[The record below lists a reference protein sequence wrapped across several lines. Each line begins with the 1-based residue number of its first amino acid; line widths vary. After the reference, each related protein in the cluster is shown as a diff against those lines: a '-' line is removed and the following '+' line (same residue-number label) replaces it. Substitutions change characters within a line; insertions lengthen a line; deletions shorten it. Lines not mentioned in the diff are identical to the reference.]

1 MRVSGFTFLRNG
13 VRLGYPFE
21 ASIRSIL
28 PIVDEF
34 IVCIGAGDDE
44 TRERVLAIGNPRI
57 RVVDSV
63 WNEGMRDR
71 GFVYAQQKM
80 IAHFQCTGDWA
91 FYLEADEVVHEED
104 LPAVVK
110 GMERYLDRPGVEALA
125 FDYLHFYG
133 TPGQVA
139 DSPAW
144 YRRAVR
150 IVRNSVRMYSPD
162 GLFFAVLESNRRGRY
177 PRAAAIGV
185 PIYHY
190 GHVRSTESM
199 ARKLTGVGMFWG
211 ETDGEFGGYGRID
224 PRVLKPFLGTH
235 PVVVRAWLAAE
246 AEQEWHPD
254 PGYRISRREGKHRF
268 MMWLERTFGLE
279 LSKKHFRLV
288 DEDHTRWM

>member
-1 MRVSGFTFLRNG
+1 MRVSGFTFIRHG

-34 IVCIGAGDDE
+34 IVCVGAGGDD
-44 TRERVLAIGNPRI
+44 TRDRVLAIGDSRI

-110 GMERYLDRPGVEALA
+110 GMERYLDRPDVEALA

-177 PRAAAIGV
+177 PRAASIGV
-185 PIYHY
+185 PMYHY
-190 GHVRSTESM
+190 GHVRSTTSM
-199 ARKLTGVGMFWG
+199 AEKISGVGPF
-211 ETDGEFGGYGRID
+211 FGAANIAFEGYGRID
-224 PRVLKPFLGTH
+224 PRVLRPFSGTH
-235 PVVVRAWLAAE
+235 PAVVREWLATE
-246 AEQEWHPD
+246 AEQEWRPD
-254 PGYRISRREGKHRF
+254 PGYRISRREGKHRL
-268 MMWLERTFGLE
+268 MMWMERTFGLE

-288 DEDHTRWM
+288 DEDGTRWT